1 MRGNQ
6 LEGDLMKMG
15 KKFAGIASIAL
26 LAGMGVF
33 TEQAQAAVVT
43 YTIDPNQSS
52 LFVSGMLTG
61 NFASAQTQGSLS
73 TSYSGTIVADVGG
86 GTIKFP
92 EGSHINAANQPTDQE
107 PDSTDVPGSSAP
119 ANYGRTADGP
129 FGSTSLEAIRGL
141 SFDVS
146 DDTSGAGITLNG
158 TNFNSGSLV
167 LLVDSGISDVVY
179 GATGVQTDLSGKGTS
194 NGTAGGFSSLVQN
207 GTTETLTL
215 KIDSG
220 PIAYNVEQSADSNV
234 SFSGTIVATRTVVP
248 EPASVALCGL
258 AGIGLLR
265 RRRSKQS

>member
-1 MRGNQ
+1 
-6 LEGDLMKMG
+6 MKLG
-15 KKFAGIASIAL
+15 RKFAGVASIAL
-26 LAGMGVF
+26 VAGMGIA
-33 TEQAQAAVVT
+33 TEPAQAAVVT

-61 NFASAQTQGSLS
+61 NFATAQTQGSLS
-73 TSYSGTIVADVGG
+73 TSYSGTIIADVGG

-92 EGSHINAANQPTDQE
+92 GGSHVNAANQSADQQ
-107 PDSTDVPGSSAP
+107 PDSSDLSGSSAP

-129 FGSTSLEAIRGL
+129 FGSTSFEAIRGL
-141 SFDVS
+141 SFDLF
-146 DDTSGAGITLNG
+146 DDTSGAGIPISG
-158 TNFNSGSLV
+158 TNFNSGSLA
-167 LLVDSGISDVVY
+167 LQANNGTSDVVY
-179 GATGVQTDLSGKGTS
+179 GSSGVQTDFSGKGTA
-194 NGTAGGFSSLVQN
+194 NGTAGGFSSLVQS

-220 PIAYNVEQSADSNV
+220 AIAYGVEQSADSNV
-234 SFSGTIVATRTVVP
+234 SFTGTIVATRTVVP